1 MFLTNSTGFRGESI
15 GNQWDINRLPPRI
28 PGEFILDC
36 MKTRFIEHTQD
47 SIGKSS
53 KSIGKSRDSLTYART
68 VLKSNDI
75 Q

>member
-47 SIGKSS
+47 SIEENIGNSYDIYLT
-53 KSIGKSRDSLTYART
+53 KSIGFYREYMAHR
-68 VLKSNDI
+68 
-75 Q
+75 